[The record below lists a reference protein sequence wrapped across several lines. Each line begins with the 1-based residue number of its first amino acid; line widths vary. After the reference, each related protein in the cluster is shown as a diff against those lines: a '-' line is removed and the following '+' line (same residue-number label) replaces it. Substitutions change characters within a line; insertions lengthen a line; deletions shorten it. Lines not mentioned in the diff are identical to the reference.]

1 MNQTYAQECIVE
13 NVDSGKEVEAE
24 VAYFQPQKSL
34 TVYMNTVKVN
44 LKYNEKQNAYV
55 GNFAK
60 MDFISSGPKLL
71 GTYR

>member
-44 LKYNEKQNAYV
+44 LTYNEKQNAYV
-55 GNFAK
+55 GQFAK
-60 MDFISSGPKLL
+60 MDFISNGPKLL

>member
-24 VAYFQPQKSL
+24 VAYFQPQQSL

-44 LKYNEKQNAYV
+44 LTYNEKQNAYV
-55 GNFAK
+55 GQFAK
-60 MDFISSGPKLL
+60 MDFISKGPKLL

>member
-1 MNQTYAQECIVE
+1 MNETYAQECIVE
-13 NVDSGKEVEAE
+13 NIDSGKEVEAE
-24 VAYFQPQKSL
+24 VAYFHPKESL

-44 LKYNEKQNAYV
+44 LTYNEKQNAYI

-60 MDFISSGPKLL
+60 MDFISKGPRLL

>member
-1 MNQTYAQECIVE
+1 MNETYANECIVE
-13 NVDSGKEVEAE
+13 NIDSGKEVEAE
-24 VAYFQPQKSL
+24 VAYFQPQESL

-44 LKYNEKQNAYV
+44 LKYNERQNAYI

-60 MDFISSGPKLL
+60 MDFISRGPKLL